1 MAHTRQIRLRI
12 MFTVMG
18 MVALLS
24 ASCNSS
30 TWSDPFASPPV
41 GQKFFVPASSPS
53 DQTIKADSNSTIE
66 ARATFIK
73 LSDRNGA
80 SLPFKSIT
88 LISSQGSREIYTS
101 EKIQQN
107 NTSASCKSVERDYVD
122 FFRVY
127 PGISVVCGVEF
138 TKALSEAS
146 RVVFTTSDSKELDFT
161 SWGTQWSDMNDYRVT
176 VQSFSL

>member
-1 MAHTRQIRLRI
+1 MADTSQSRLRLT
-12 MFTVMG
+12 FTVMG

-53 DQTIKADSNSTIE
+53 DQTIKADSNGNIE
-66 ARATFIK
+66 PRATFIK

-107 NTSASCKSVERDYVD
+107 NTSANCKSIEQDYAD

-127 PGISVVCGVEF
+127 PGMSVICGVEF
-138 TKALSEAS
+138 TKALSAAS
-146 RVVFTTSDSKELDFT
+146 GVVFTSSDGKELEFT
-161 SWGTQWSDMNDYRVT
+161 SWGTQWSEMSDYRVT

>member
-1 MAHTRQIRLRI
+1 MSLSIRIRLHAT
-12 MFTVMG
+12 FTVMG
-18 MVALLS
+18 IIALLS

-30 TWSDPFASPPV
+30 TWTDPFASPPV
-41 GQKFFVPASSPS
+41 GQKFFVPAISEA
-53 DQTIKADSNSTIE
+53 DKTGNADSIGAVE

-73 LSDRNGA
+73 LTDRSGA

-107 NTSASCKSVERDYVD
+107 NASASCKSIEQDFDD

-127 PGISVVCGVEF
+127 PGMSVVCGVDF
-138 TKALSEAS
+138 TKALSEAAG
-146 RVVFTTSDSKELDFT
+146 VVITTSDGKDLEFT

>member
-1 MAHTRQIRLRI
+1 MAHKRQIRLGI
-12 MFTVMG
+12 TFTVMG
-18 MVALLS
+18 IVALLS

-41 GQKFFVPASSPS
+41 GQKFFVSASSPS
-53 DQTIKADSNSTIE
+53 NQNVNADSNGVIE

-101 EKIQQN
+101 EKIEQN
-107 NTSASCKSVERDYVD
+107 NTSANCKSIERDYVD

-127 PGISVVCGVEF
+127 PGVSVVCGVEF
-138 TKALSEAS
+138 TKAISEAS
-146 RVVFTTSDSKELDFT
+146 GVVFTTSDGKDLEFT
-161 SWGTQWSDMNDYRVT
+161 SWGIQWSEMSDYRVT